1 MLNRVKP
8 FKIMIL
14 LIGLLFSTNGFG
26 LEFPEKPSDAD
37 FFVDKAGIINADAAI
52 EINSLASKLLQE
64 EQVAL
69 FVVTI
74 TSLVDYDA
82 AGYSI
87 EGYAADLFDEW
98 GIGFDDR
105 NYGMLLLI
113 SKGDRKARIELGAD
127 WDRSYDRS
135 SKEIMDS
142 LIIPAFKKDDYSM
155 GIASG
160 VKGLDAMARGLS
172 LPKPEAPW
180 WLLPAIVISVV
191 LVIALI
197 INLFR
202 TGRSGWAWAL
212 IAFLGLLIFAILRS
226 SNSSGGSSG
235 GFGGGSSGGGGASGS
250 W

>member
-1 MLNRVKP
+1 MRQLSAIKLIFPLLYVCLNSANC
-8 FKIMIL
+8 IA
-14 LIGLLFSTNGFG
+14 
-26 LEFPEKPSDAD
+26 LEFPDKPSDEN
-37 FFVDKAGIINADAAI
+37 FYVDQAELISSDTGMKIDQIARQ
-52 EINSLASKLLQE
+52 LLID

-74 TSLVDYDA
+74 PSLASFDA

-98 GIGFDDR
+98 GIGSDER

-127 WDRSYDRS
+127 WDRAYDRDA
-135 SKEIMDS
+135 KQVMDT
-142 LIIPAFKKDDYSM
+142 LIIPAFKNNDFGL
-155 GIASG
+155 GIVQG
-160 VKGLDAMARGLS
+160 VEGMDAMARNLA

-180 WLLPAIVISVV
+180 WFIPAIVGLI
-191 LVIALI
+191 LFCIGLI
-197 INLFR
+197 INLFK

-212 IAFLGLLIFAILRS
+212 IAFLGFILWSILSAS
-226 SNSSGGSSG
+226 SRGGGSSG
-235 GFGGGSSGGGGASGS
+235 GFGGGFSGGGGATGS